1 MKLKYIAMAM
11 VMLPVACAPA
21 HAEQDC
27 KYTKTVNQS
36 GGEIVSSTTN
46 YDCNTPPKVIIK
58 EVPKVVYKT
67 VQPTTRVI
75 STRVVSS
82 TPVYHNPPQQNN
94 NLIGQILGSVINYNS
109 RVAVTGS
116 VNIGGVSV
124 GFSKKKGCRPAPNG
138 KKGWYC
144 D

>member
-1 MKLKYIAMAM
+1 
-11 VMLPVACAPA
+11 MLPLAWSRN
-21 HAEQDC
+21 HAQQDC

-94 NLIGQILGSVINYNS
+94 NLIGQILGSVINYNN
-109 RVAVTGS
+109 RV
-116 VNIGGVSV
+116 
-124 GFSKKKGCRPAPNG
+124 
-138 KKGWYC
+138 C
-144 D
+144 DRKCKYRWSICWVLKEERLQTSTTWGERMVL